1 MLFFIIFNKF
11 ATNDVKEL
19 RTPLL
24 TIENLDFRQVAL
36 KITGHLAAS
45 LFFFLS
51 LLSSPIFIL
60 VVKLPHINP

>member
-45 LFFFLS
+45 VFFLS
-51 LLSSPIFIL
+51 LLSSPIFLL

>member
-11 ATNDVKEL
+11 ATNDAKEL

-45 LFFFLS
+45 LFFS
-51 LLSSPIFIL
+51 VGVVISDLSSRR
-60 VVKLPHINP
+60 KTSSH

>member
-1 MLFFIIFNKF
+1 MLFFITFNKF

-24 TIENLDFRQVAL
+24 TTENLDFRQVAL

-45 LFFFLS
+45 LFFSVGLVIS
-51 LLSSPIFIL
+51 DLSSRS
-60 VVKLPHINP
+60 KTSSY